1 MGRIIDGTFSS
12 MSPDHKLQVLEYN
25 ARQLSNL
32 SRDTQGVEL
41 LHEASR
47 LIMSKNL
54 TSEDMRA
61 VESLLGSSILS
72 YQENLVGNLTNYDL
86 YILALSVLLVISSVG
101 IQPGSVPNLSLPL
114 IFLILSFHFLTCSVV
129 ESELCSLSP
138 AAGFIIFL
146 SILILPS
153 IRHVYNSS
161 KNIIFNG
168 EFVPLCFLL
177 PHSFSFLSSSFI
189 EEEHQTLYFLSATL
203 LLYSSINTD
212 INDKERGRRGQVLSA
227 GLALGLH
234 RLLRGFNQTGDKWRH
249 LPDISD
255 NLNLQPNLRFNLFV
269 LSAVSTL
276 IFLNLSYSGLFL
288 NFIIIICIILQKYY
302 VSVEL
307 AQIVYLALLIKI
319 VVQRRQSTLFYETVI
334 LLCCLLLEETNVICL
349 FVLLCYLNV
358 VKPVLMHVQPATA
371 LVMAIFIIKSSFF
384 YFGNSNSLSTI
395 NVGAGYMGLTAYS
408 PGLVIVQLAVHTYA
422 GPCVSLAYLL
432 QHLEKDALK
441 DAYFF
446 STWSDI
452 VVFAILCIL
461 LRFHIFVW
469 TVFAPKLLYF
479 GMELIIFNAFF
490 ALSGMFSI
498 FMR

>member
-1 MGRIIDGTFSS
+1 MGRIIDGSLSFL
-12 MSPDHKLQVLEYN
+12 PPEHKLQVLEYN

-32 SRDTQGVEL
+32 SLDTHGVEL

-54 TSEDMRA
+54 TSEDIRA
-61 VESLLGSSILS
+61 IESLLRFSIQS

-86 YILALSVLLVISSVG
+86 YILALSVLLVISSAG

-138 AAGFIIFL
+138 AAGFIIIL
-146 SILILPS
+146 SVLILPS
-153 IRHVYNSS
+153 IRHVYNSVRT
-161 KNIIFNG
+161 IAFNG

-177 PHSFSFLSSSFI
+177 LHSFSFLSSSFI
-189 EEEHQTLYFLSATL
+189 EEEHQTLYFFSATL
-203 LLYSSINTD
+203 LLYSSINTE
-212 INDKERGRRGQVLSA
+212 IKNKERGWRGQVLSA
-227 GLALGLH
+227 GIALGLH

-269 LSAVSTL
+269 FSAVSIL
-276 IFLNLSYSGLFL
+276 IFLNSSYSSLL
-288 NFIIIICIILQKYY
+288 LHSIIITCIILQKYY
-302 VSVEL
+302 VSAEL
-307 AQIVYLALLIKI
+307 AKIVYLALFIKI

-349 FVLLCYLNV
+349 FILLCYLNG
-358 VKPVLMHVQPATA
+358 VKPLMMHVRPATA
-371 LVMAIFIIKSSFF
+371 SVMSIFIIKSSFF
-384 YFGNSNSLSTI
+384 YFGNSNALSTI
-395 NVGAGYMGLTAYS
+395 NVGAGYVGLTAYS

-422 GPCVSLAYLL
+422 GPCASLAYLL
-432 QHLEKDALK
+432 QHLDKDALK
-441 DAYFF
+441 DVYFF
-446 STWSDI
+446 STWSDN

-479 GMELIIFNAFF
+479 GMELIVFNVFF
-490 ALSGMFSI
+490 ALFNMFSI
-498 FMR
+498 FTR